1 MKKYLISILFIILFC
16 PPAAAGKTGEV
27 EALLKERIDKV
38 LLILK
43 NKTLDKS
50 QRNKAILEIVDPM
63 FDFEL
68 MAKLSL
74 GKKHWPSLNNE
85 ERIEYSDLFIKRMKE
100 SYLEKMDLYTDED
113 MLYDKATQEGSKV
126 HMRTYLAGKD
136 NKLEMLYKFYNSK
149 GQWKVYDV
157 EIEGVSIIQ
166 TYRSQFDGVLKDG
179 TVKDLIAKLR
189 KPGEF
194 SSVDVKK

>member
-1 MKKYLISILFIILFC
+1 MFFLIVFC
-16 PPAAAGKTGEV
+16 PPAAAGKTSDVEV
-27 EALLKERIDKV
+27 LLKEKIDKV
-38 LLILK
+38 LVLLK
-43 NKTLDKS
+43 NKEMDKS
-50 QRNKAILEIVDPM
+50 KRNSAIIDVVEPM
-63 FDFEL
+63 FDFQL

-74 GKKHWPSLNNE
+74 GKKYWPSLSKDE
-85 ERIEYSDLFIKRMKE
+85 KSEYSDLFIKRMKE

-113 MLYDKATQEGSKV
+113 MLYDKAEEVGSKV
-126 HMRTYLAGKD
+126 HMRTYLASKD
-136 NKLEMLYKFYNSK
+136 DKLEMIYKFYKSEES
-149 GQWKVYDV
+149 WKVYDV

-166 TYRSQFDGVLKDG
+166 TYRSQFDGVLRDG